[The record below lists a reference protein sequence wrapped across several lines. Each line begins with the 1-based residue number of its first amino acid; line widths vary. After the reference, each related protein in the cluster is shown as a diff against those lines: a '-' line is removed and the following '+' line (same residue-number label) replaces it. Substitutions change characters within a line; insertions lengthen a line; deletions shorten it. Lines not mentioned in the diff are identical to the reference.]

1 MDDHDGLWRREMSRR
16 DCLKLSGLVLG
27 GLALGSR
34 PAFAESLFAQAGV
47 APQALGIGV
56 DYWAPW
62 VTKLS
67 TTSATVN
74 WRGDVNGS
82 GWIDYATS
90 SYFKRHRRYG
100 HTVGPRVAAQYQHVR
115 LRGLEPN
122 AQYVYRVRLSD
133 GTTVFEGRTFR
144 TMPLSGPFTFIV
156 ISDSQEGSKYE
167 ETDRFAYVAAAI
179 AQEPDALFV
188 LHGGDYAR
196 FDDETKWTTFFDV
209 ADGMLARF
217 PIFTTIGNHEYHNY
231 GNSQGPPTAAVQ
243 YNSAFD
249 VPLHYSFDCCGVR
262 FISLD
267 SPDPNN
273 ANADDPQ
280 TSLVL
285 AQSQASWLRDQ
296 LRHARRGAF
305 TIQHHPIWGLGSTAP
320 NPNLQPWETLY
331 HAYPISASFAGH
343 VHNYQRFRVEGI
355 PYLVLGTA
363 GGPCEDIDHTAPA
376 PVWYRR
382 GETRKLAY
390 LKVTVDPARNRATAR
405 QIAVGQVAGDNDDE
419 TPSIYPSPV
428 VDDVV
433 SFPLSTRR

>member
-1 MDDHDGLWRREMSRR
+1 MDDHDGLWRRELSRR

-27 GLALGSR
+27 GLALGSK
-34 PAFAESLFAQAGV
+34 PAFAESLFARAGV
-47 APQALGIGV
+47 APQRLGIGV

-67 TTSATVN
+67 TTSATIN
-74 WRGDVNGS
+74 WRGDVDSSGS
-82 GWIDYATS
+82 IDYATS
-90 SYFKRHRRYG
+90 SYFKRHRRYS
-100 HTVGPRVAAQYQHVR
+100 HTIASHAAAQYQHVR
-115 LRGLEPN
+115 LGGLAPN
-122 AQYVYRVRLSD
+122 AQYVYRVRPA
-133 GTTVFEGRTFR
+133 GNAAVFGARTFR

-196 FDDETKWTTFFDV
+196 FDDETKWTTFFEV

-217 PIFTTIGNHEYHNY
+217 PIFTTIGNHEYHDY

-267 SPDPNN
+267 SPDPAN
-273 ANADDPQ
+273 ANEDDPQ
-280 TSLVL
+280 TSLAL

-296 LRHARRGAF
+296 LRPAKRGVF

-320 NPNLQPWETLY
+320 NPDLQPWETLY

-363 GGPCEDIDHTAPA
+363 GGPCQDIDHTAPA

-390 LKVTVDPARNRATAR
+390 LRVTVDPARNKATAR

-419 TPSIYPSPV
+419 TPLIYDSPV

-433 SFPLSTRR
+433 SFALSTRR